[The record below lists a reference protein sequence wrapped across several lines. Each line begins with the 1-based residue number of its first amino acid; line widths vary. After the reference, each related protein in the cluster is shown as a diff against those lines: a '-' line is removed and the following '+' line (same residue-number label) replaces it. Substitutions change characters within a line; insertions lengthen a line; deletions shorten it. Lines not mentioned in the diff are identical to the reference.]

1 MEKMMIRISDN
12 GKVSISDK
20 VMMRDFEIAELFGT
34 MLPTVRTH
42 IRALLKSGVI
52 IADLTG
58 GGTWV
63 NQTILPD
70 YYGLDMIMALA
81 FRVHSRNAEI
91 FRNWVLKKVTESM
104 DTVSSPILISINDKE
119 NCRFMN

>member
-1 MEKMMIRISDN
+1 MIKISDN

-70 YYGLDMIMALA
+70 YYGLDMIMALV